1 MKKFY
6 LVGTEE
12 EVEFGDV
19 VIVPLVKELEDGR
32 KIIKEKEFKLTED
45 TLQDAIDLGIIEESE
60 EDELLDFSD
69 MSVEDIISDHE
80 QLIGHIV
87 DNIEEID
94 EKVSKLESDIE
105 VLKTLIKD
113 KKSNGKKV
121 NVK

>member
-69 MSVEDIISDHE
+69 MSVEEIISDHE